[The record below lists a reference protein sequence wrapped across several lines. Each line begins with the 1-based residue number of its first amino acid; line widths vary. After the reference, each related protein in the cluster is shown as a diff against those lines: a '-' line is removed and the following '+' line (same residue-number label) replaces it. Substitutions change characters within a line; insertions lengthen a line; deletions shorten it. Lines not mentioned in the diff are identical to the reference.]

1 MLVAKSQFQRNTC
14 QKCSIGPVQ
23 TQKAAYAEKIVISF
37 RCSLVT
43 ANCIRILAIDG
54 HISVNSSKFLIYSE
68 YDWCS
73 RYNPVNNSYHTEKCM
88 HVCCVARRVH
98 SNLTLAKYL
107 FNGFFLSLSSVC
119 PFSCENCALNNIWR
133 HMNFNVQL
141 QIAKY
146 LFVVI
151 VFYRCVHFSR
161 ISIFFA
167 WRQSQLF
174 LCVFSCRKKR
184 LSVYRKS
191 PSKNDELHWKPKTNG
206 KRTEGKNNEYSTW
219 IVWIWWVFDYS
230 AAATVIV

>member
-107 FNGFFLSLSSVC
+107 FNGFFSLCLQFARFLVKIVHLTTFDGIWISMC
-119 PFSCENCALNNIWR
+119 NC
-133 HMNFNVQL
+133 
-141 QIAKY
+141 
-146 LFVVI
+146 
-151 VFYRCVHFSR
+151 
-161 ISIFFA
+161 
-167 WRQSQLF
+167 
-174 LCVFSCRKKR
+174 
-184 LSVYRKS
+184 KS
-191 PSKNDELHWKPKTNG
+191 PNIFSL
-206 KRTEGKNNEYSTW
+206 
-219 IVWIWWVFDYS
+219 
-230 AAATVIV
+230 